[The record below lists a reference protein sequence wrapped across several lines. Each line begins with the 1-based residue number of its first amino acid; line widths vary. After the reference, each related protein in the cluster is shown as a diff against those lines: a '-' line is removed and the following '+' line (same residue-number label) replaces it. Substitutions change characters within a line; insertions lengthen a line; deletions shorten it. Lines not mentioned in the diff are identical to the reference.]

1 MRRHIRAVLLLA
13 FAVAAASPAAAQQ
26 NSRTATLNVTVSSVA
41 KLSVSSPSLVFPDA
55 DPDTTPQIPSSGA
68 PLTLVAK
75 ARVTPGSLIT
85 LTVQATDDLRSGPDV
100 ISASA
105 LSWTATGSGFTAGT
119 VSVASAQTVASWGN
133 SGQHTGTQSYVFANV
148 WTYAP
153 GVYALTLVYTLTAQ

>member
-105 LSWTATGSGFTAGT
+105 LSWTATG
-119 VSVASAQTVASWGN
+119 
-133 SGQHTGTQSYVFANV
+133 
-148 WTYAP
+148 
-153 GVYALTLVYTLTAQ
+153 